1 MPTRKKRKHDPGQ
14 PWERLSTEGVQA
26 YAHFCYYRDMPYK
39 DKKNMTRLQISR
51 GRTLVKLA
59 KELGASLDTE
69 KKRSRRYNWTARAE
83 AYDDYVERNLREEN
97 EAEIIRMNK
106 LHANAGRQ
114 MAAKALR
121 GLLSINENALSARDI
136 VRMLDTGVKIERLAR
151 GQSTERQ
158 QIEGHVE
165 QQHSGGVVTVAAP
178 LNLKNLSDEEL
189 VSLERI
195 CSKIQPAEH

>member
-1 MPTRKKRKHDPGQ
+1 MPTRKKRKHDPWQ
-14 PWERLSTEGVQA
+14 PWERLSNEGVQA
-26 YAHFCYYRDMPYK
+26 YAHFCCYRDMPYK

-178 LNLKNLSDEEL
+178 LDLKNLSDEEL
-189 VSLERI
+189 ASLERI